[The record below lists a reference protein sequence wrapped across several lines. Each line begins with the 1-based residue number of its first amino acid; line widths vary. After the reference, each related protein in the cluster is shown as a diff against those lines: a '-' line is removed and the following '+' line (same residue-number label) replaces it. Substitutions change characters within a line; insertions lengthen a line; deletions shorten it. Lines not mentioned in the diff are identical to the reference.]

1 MIRFRPFRNGDPPA
15 LADLWNR
22 GVPAYGTA
30 RPLTG
35 HEFDSR
41 ISNQPYFDAAGL
53 IVAER
58 DGRVVGFAHAG
69 FGPEAPVGR
78 PLDLAT
84 ELGTI
89 AMFVVEQGPEDVE
102 LEAGLI
108 GAAEQYLRR
117 RGATVLYAGGQ
128 WPLNPFYWGLYGGS
142 EFAGILSSHGPFLR
156 AVARAGYQPVS
167 TSVVLEA
174 DLSAPEGRE
183 PRAPLI
189 RRVARVEVVEDIL
202 PADWWEALAIGDCR
216 PSRFQLLAKANDTLL
231 ARATTWDMLWLGRGD
246 HVSRLAMVNLEVPPD
261 QRRKGHGRHLVGEIL
276 RQARAALLNAV
287 VIQTSSTNLPALAL
301 YESLG
306 FKRVETATLYRL
318 PGSRTSRAT
327 DSPG

>member
-1 MIRFRPFRNGDPPA
+1 MIQFRPFRNGDPPA

-22 GVPAYGTA
+22 GVPGYGTA

-35 HEFDSR
+35 HEFDAR
-41 ISNQPYFDAAGL
+41 ISNQPYFDVAGL

-58 DGRVVGFAHAG
+58 DGRPVGFAHAG
-69 FGPEAPVGR
+69 FGPEMPVGR
-78 PLDLAT
+78 PLDLAF

-89 AMFVVEQGPEDVE
+89 AMLVVEQGPEDVE

-108 GAAEQYLRR
+108 SAAECYLRS

-128 WPLNPFYWGLYGGS
+128 WPLNPIYWGLYGGS
-142 EFAGILSSHGPFLR
+142 EFAGILSAHGPFHR
-156 AVARAGYQPVS
+156 AVSRAGYQPVS
-167 TSVVLEA
+167 TSILLEA

-202 PADWWEALAIGDCR
+202 PRDWWEALANGEAR
-216 PSRFQLLAKANDTLL
+216 PTRFQLLAKADDSLL
-231 ARATTWDMLWLGRGD
+231 AQTTTWDMPWFGRGD
-246 HVSRLAMVNLEVPPD
+246 RVARLAMVNLEVPPD

-306 FKRVETATLYRL
+306 FKHMETATLYRL
-318 PGSRTSRAT
+318 PGSP
-327 DSPG
+327 PGRPTV